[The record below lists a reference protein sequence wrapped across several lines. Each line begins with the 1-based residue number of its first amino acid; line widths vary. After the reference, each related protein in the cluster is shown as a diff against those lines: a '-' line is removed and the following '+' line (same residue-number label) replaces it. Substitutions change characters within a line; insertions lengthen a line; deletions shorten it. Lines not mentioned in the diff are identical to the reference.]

1 MKTRIKICGLR
12 RAEDIAYVN
21 EAGPDFAGFVIHV
34 PKSHRNVSAGQAREL
49 SAMLAPGIRPV
60 GVFVNEPE
68 ETVANLLNDGVIRL
82 AQLHGQEDEAY
93 IRRLRGLT
101 DGPLIQAFSIRRKED
116 LDRAMQSS
124 ADYILLDHGRGG
136 TGSAFDWGLVEAVER
151 PWFLAGGLDCGNLA
165 AAIGRLHPWAVDL
178 SSGVERDG

>member
-1 MKTRIKICGLR
+1 
-12 RAEDIAYVN
+12 
-21 EAGPDFAGFVIHV
+21 
-34 PKSHRNVSAGQAREL
+34 
-49 SAMLAPGIRPV
+49 MLAPGIRPV

-68 ETVANLLNDGVIRL
+68 ETVANLMNDGVIRL

-165 AAIGRLHPWAVDL
+165 GAIGRLHPWAVDL
-178 SSGVERDG
+178 SSGVERDGWKDREKIQQAVALAHGLCGSADGGRPSV

>member
-1 MKTRIKICGLR
+1 M
-12 RAEDIAYVN
+12 
-21 EAGPDFAGFVIHV
+21 
-34 PKSHRNVSAGQAREL
+34 
-49 SAMLAPGIRPV
+49 
-60 GVFVNEPE
+60 
-68 ETVANLLNDGVIRL
+68 IRL

-178 SSGVERDG
+178 SSGVERDGWKDREKMKQAVALAHGLCGSADGGRPSV